1 MREHIACWFQLTKSH
16 FEKDS
21 LVGSRVIELGPCCT
35 APGTVLGIMVLSLK
49 QREVMHGPGIN
60 YCYLVDELKANF
72 PRYLDRGS
80 YSIIG

>member
-1 MREHIACWFQLTKSH
+1 MPEHIACWFQLTKSH

-35 APGTVLGIMVLSLK
+35 APGAVLGIMVLSLN

-60 YCYLVDELKANF
+60 YCY
-72 PRYLDRGS
+72 
-80 YSIIG
+80 